1 MFTQYTEK
9 PFRLELSFHKVIES
23 LRLTAVTGS
32 DYKAE
37 RAKELLECIKHH
49 PELENGI
56 ETPQQLTNNA
66 ELIADLLSDLFPEAL
81 TNNEIKAVSIPYM
94 GLSFNQSQR
103 FKRILADAGPDFQF
117 NIRDFDDKHLY
128 ILSCCIILN
137 RLYGTKLDFTRPM
150 FYDIPTANGVLRH
163 YRILYNADFL
173 EVKATDKAPKL
184 SKAEI
189 DELMDNYDNVDIW
202 KEKFPVDSYIIKGFG
217 LMTLIDVTVENALS
231 SLKSNLIG
239 SNYAPDVKE
248 SLITIFRS
256 MYGIPDMRM
265 GFTLFDPIEG
275 KFINSRFGPDI
286 KSFLVPYQEA
296 HEGEHLLCGDSYQ
309 CVVNEQTYFAVSDVS
324 KYVKQE
330 HGNSLGEH
338 LKKQGIHS
346 FILAPVVKDGA
357 LLGILELVS
366 PRTRELNSVT
376 ANKLDIVMPFLVDT
390 IDRKIHE
397 LQDRVRSVIQQ
408 HYTTLHPSVYWKFR
422 HEAQKFIECSNSGLT
437 YQLKEIKF
445 TDVYPLYGQVDI
457 SESSATRNLSVCN
470 DLSNQLN
477 ELIGILEMIGK
488 ADKKPVGNER
498 LDDLKNFVADL
509 KTNFKADTEQFI
521 QHYIEENVHPV
532 LREVNSGPK
541 LKTRIEKYFQNTDT
555 FTGDFHNYRRNYD
568 KTLSMINQKLATII
582 DNRQAEIQQ
591 YFPHYY
597 ERFKTDGVEHNIYI
611 GQTIT
616 PNHTFT
622 ANDLHRLRLWQ
633 LRVIAEMEIEQYNLK
648 NMLPYQLGVTS
659 LILVFSTPLAIRFRM
674 HEKHFDVDGAYNIRY
689 EVIKKRIDKAMVK
702 GTRERIT
709 QQGKITIIYAKAEE
723 RKEYQRYISIL
734 QNAGVLSEEVEH
746 FEVEELQGVAGLK
759 ALRVGLIHTRNT
771 KRDHTIDYSQLYEK
785 LSKTGSQPTHKDK
798 LLH

>member
-9 PFRLELSFHKVIES
+9 PFRLELSFHKVIEN
-23 LRLTAVTGS
+23 LRQTAATGS
-32 DYKAE
+32 GYKAG
-37 RAKELLECIKHH
+37 RAKDLLARVKQH
-49 PELENGI
+49 PELEEGI
-56 ETPQQLTNNA
+56 ESEEQITGNNG
-66 ELIADLLSDLFPEAL
+66 LIADLLSDLFPEAL
-81 TNNEIKAVSIPYM
+81 GNNEIKAVSIPYM
-94 GLSFNQSQR
+94 GLSFNQTPR
-103 FKRILADAGPDFQF
+103 LKKILADAGPDFQF
-117 NIRDFDDKHLY
+117 SIRDFDDKHLY

-150 FYDIPTANGVLRH
+150 FYDIPTADGVIRH

-173 EVKATDKAPKL
+173 EIKTTAKSPKL

-189 DELMDNYDNVDIW
+189 DELMDSYGDVDLW
-202 KEKFPVDSYIIKGFG
+202 KEKFPVNSYIIKGFG
-217 LMTLIDVTVENALS
+217 LMTLVDVTVENALS
-231 SLKSNLIG
+231 TLKSNLIG
-239 SNYAPDVKE
+239 SYSPDVKE
-248 SLITIFRS
+248 NLIGIFRS

-265 GFTLFDPIEG
+265 GFTLYDQAEG

-286 KSFLVPYQEA
+286 KSFLVPYQEE
-296 HEGEHLLCGDSYQ
+296 HEGERLLCGDSYK
-309 CVVNEQTYFAVSDVS
+309 CIVNEQTYFAVSNVS
-324 KYVKQE
+324 KYTKQE
-330 HGNSLGEH
+330 PTNSLGEH
-338 LKKQGIHS
+338 LKKQGINS
-346 FILAPVVKDGA
+346 FILAPIVKDGV

-366 PRTRELNSVT
+366 PRNRELNSVT

-422 HEAQKFIECSNSGLT
+422 HEAQKFIESANGGLT

-445 TDVYPLYGQVDI
+445 ADVFPLYGQVDI

-477 ELIGILEMIGK
+477 ELIDILGMMSK
-488 ADKKPVGNER
+488 ADKKPVDDAK
-498 LDDLKNFVADL
+498 LADLKNFVVDL

-521 QHYIEENVHPV
+521 QHYVEENIHPI
-532 LREVNSGPK
+532 LREVHSGPK
-541 LKTRIEKYFQNTDT
+541 LKAKIKKYFSDTDAV
-555 FTGDFHNYRRNYD
+555 TGDFHTYRRNYD

-611 GQTIT
+611 GQTIA
-616 PNHTFT
+616 PNRTFT
-622 ANDLHRLRLWQ
+622 PDDLHRLRLWQ

-648 NMLPYQLGVTS
+648 SMLPYQLGVTS

-689 EVIKKRIDKAMVK
+689 EVIKKRIDKAMIK

-734 QNAGVLSEEVEH
+734 QDAGVLDQNVEH
-746 FEVEELQGVAGLK
+746 FEVEDLQGVAGLK
-759 ALRVGLIHTRNT
+759 ALRVGLIHTRSV
-771 KRDHTIDYSQLYEK
+771 KRDHSIDYGKLYEK
-785 LSKTGSQPTHKDK
+785 LSKTESLPIHTDI
-798 LLH
+798 LPL

>member
-9 PFRLELSFHKVIES
+9 PFRLELSFQKLIDG
-23 LRLTAVTGS
+23 LRQTAATGS
-32 DYKAE
+32 GYKAE
-37 RAKELLECIKHH
+37 RAKELLGRAEQH
-49 PELENGI
+49 PELEKGI
-56 ETPQQLTNNA
+56 ESAEQITENA
-66 ELIADLLSDLFPEAL
+66 ELIADLFSDLFPEAL
-81 TNNEIKAVSIPYM
+81 THNEIKAVSIPYM
-94 GLSFNQSQR
+94 GLSFNQSER
-103 FKRILADAGPDFQF
+103 FKKILTDAGPDFQF

-137 RLYGTKLDFTRPM
+137 RLYGTNLDFTRPM
-150 FYDIPTANGVLRH
+150 FYDIPTANGVIRH

-173 EVKATDKAPKL
+173 DVKATDKSPKL
-184 SKAEI
+184 TKSDI
-189 DELMDNYDNVDIW
+189 DELIDSYDNIDIW
-202 KEKFPVDSYIIKGFG
+202 REKFPVNSYLIKGFG
-217 LMTLIDVTVENALS
+217 LMSLIDVTVENALS
-231 SLKSNLIG
+231 NLKSNLLG
-239 SNYAPDVKE
+239 STYTADIKE

-296 HEGEHLLCGDSYQ
+296 HEGERLLCGDSYK
-309 CVVNEQTYFAVSDVS
+309 CVVKEQTYFAVSDVS
-324 KYVKQE
+324 KYIKQE
-330 HGNSLGEH
+330 KGNSLGEH

-346 FILAPVVKDGA
+346 FILAPIVKDGT

-422 HEAQKFIECSNSGLT
+422 HEAQTFLEYVNAGLT
-437 YQLKEIKF
+437 YQLKEVKF
-445 TDVYPLYGQVDI
+445 ADVYPLYGQVDI

-470 DLSNQLN
+470 DLSTQLT
-477 ELIGILEMIGK
+477 ELISILEMISK
-488 ADKKPVGNER
+488 TDKKPVDSQKLG
-498 LDDLKNFVADL
+498 DLKNFVIDL

-521 QHYIEENVHPV
+521 QHYVEENIHPI
-532 LREVNSGPK
+532 LKEVNGRPK
-541 LKTRIEKYFQNTDT
+541 LKSKIKKYFEDTDAI
-555 FTGDFHNYRRNYD
+555 TGDFHTYRRNYD

-582 DNRQAEIQQ
+582 DARQAEIQQ
-591 YFPHYY
+591 YYPHYY

-616 PNHTFT
+616 PNQPFT
-622 ANDLHRLRLWQ
+622 QDDLHRLRLWQ

-689 EVIKKRIDKAMVK
+689 EVIKKRIDKAMIK

-709 QQGKITIIYAKAEE
+709 QQGKITIIYAKADE

-734 QNAGVLSEEVEH
+734 QDTGVLNQNVEH
-746 FEVEELQGVAGLK
+746 FDVEDLQGVAGLK
-759 ALRVGLIHTRNT
+759 AIRVGLIHTRNT
-771 KRDHTIDYSQLYEK
+771 KRDHTIDYSKLYDK
-785 LSKTGSQPTHKDK
+785 LSKTGNQPKRTDK
-798 LLH
+798 LPL